1 MLIERIISLQSVFVN
16 RSCKIFLLFY
26 PGIAWDASQLPPVT
40 YIIHNM
46 YLMEKTPKNQTP
58 TPEKPEP

>member
-1 MLIERIISLQSVFVN
+1 MLIERIISLQIGFVN

-26 PGIAWDASQLPPVT
+26 PGIARDASPLPPVT

-46 YLMEKTPKNQTP
+46 YLVEKTQMDQTP